1 MNQHQTIND
10 FIEIGRQRKKRRL
23 DLQRAN
29 HKSRTIV
36 AKNAVANFTETD
48 DNNSTEKNF
57 ELIWNDCSSTFR
69 NNGNKLTTSIITNYD
84 EYLSDQNLQNLN
96 HNIFFKSKRS
106 IEEQELTSNF
116 YSSDSN
122 MDNYESST
130 TFNLETKGTPI

>member
-29 HKSRTIV
+29 HKSRAIV
-36 AKNAVANFTETD
+36 AKNVVANFTGTD

-57 ELIWNDCSSTFR
+57 ELIWNDCSSTLR

-84 EYLSDQNLQNLN
+84 EYLPDQNLQNLN

-122 MDNYESST
+122 MDNDESSI
-130 TFNLETKGTPI
+130 TFNLETEGTTI